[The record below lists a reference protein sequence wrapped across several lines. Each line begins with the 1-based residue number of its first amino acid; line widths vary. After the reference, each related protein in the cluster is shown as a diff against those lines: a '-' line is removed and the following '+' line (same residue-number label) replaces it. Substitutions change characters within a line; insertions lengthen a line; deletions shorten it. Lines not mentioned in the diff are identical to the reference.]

1 MFKKRYNTN
10 LHFFLHLVRI
20 LQTTSTAQTLCLKN
34 RFTLETN
41 CFKLKTL
48 CLQLK
53 TLCLTYQTKFQ
64 THCKSVYYADIYSK
78 IFDFPLNSEGYAF
91 QFIVTFTA

>member
-1 MFKKRYNTN
+1 MFKNTDNTN

-20 LQTTSTAQTLCLKN
+20 LQTTSTAQ
-34 RFTLETN
+34 
-41 CFKLKTL
+41 TL

-64 THCKSVYYADIYSK
+64 THCKSVYYTDVYLK
-78 IFDFPLNSEGYAF
+78 ILDFPLNSEGYAF
-91 QFIVTFTA
+91 QYIVTFTA

>member
-1 MFKKRYNTN
+1 MFKNTDNTN

-20 LQTTSTAQTLCLKN
+20 LQTTSTAQTLCQK
-34 RFTLETN
+34 N
-41 CFKLKTL
+41 CFPLE
-48 CLQLK
+48 

-64 THCKSVYYADIYSK
+64 THCKSVYYADIYSV

-91 QFIVTFTA
+91 QYIVTFTA